1 MCTLSFFW
9 WIKIY
14 TYTQSRRYMYA
25 FVKPGTHWRQSRPYR
40 QHSWPSWR
48 RCRPRQAVEFKL
60 LPICRQNRQQ
70 SRPHRQ
76 QSWPYRRQ
84 STLLPI
90 CRRFRQQSTLSPVC
104 TGLQRSSF
112 FRDVL
117 LLLRAHPLI
126 NLSRHWRQRRHS
138 ISARSWA
145 SSPDT
150 LLLKRWRR
158 RRCPAAAATVGVTPR
173 ELPAISR
180 SVLVYYHQRRRRV
193 DKQPSFAIGNEVISS
208 VCRHTCRHT
217 KLGEF
222 FERIKWR
229 RRRQRRW
236 K

>member
-1 MCTLSFFW
+1 MLIMCRWNWIIQFKVENSKRQRKHVYAIIFW

-104 TGLQRSSF
+104 TGLQRCSF

-117 LLLRAHPLI
+117 LLLRARPA
-126 NLSRHWRQRRHS
+126 NKPF
-138 ISARSWA
+138 A
-145 SSPDT
+145 T
-150 LLLKRWRR
+150 LTST
-158 RRCPAAAATVGVTPR
+158 AA
-173 ELPAISR
+173 
-180 SVLVYYHQRRRRV
+180 
-193 DKQPSFAIGNEVISS
+193 FN
-208 VCRHTCRHT
+208 
-217 KLGEF
+217 
-222 FERIKWR
+222 
-229 RRRQRRW
+229 
-236 K
+236 

>member
-1 MCTLSFFW
+1 MLIMCRWNWIIQFKVENSKRQRKHVYAIIFW

-25 FVKPGTHWRQSRPYR
+25 FVKSGTHWRQSRPYR

-60 LPICRQNRQQ
+60 LPICR
-70 SRPHRQ
+70 
-76 QSWPYRRQ
+76 
-84 STLLPI
+84 
-90 CRRFRQQSTLSPVC
+90 RFRQQSTLSLVC

-150 LLLKRWRR
+150 LILKRWRR

-208 VCRHTCRHT
+208 VCRHTRRHT
-217 KLGEF
+217 KLREF